1 MRGNGLWFGLIVVIP
16 LIWAKCTPDFSLFP
30 RPSALVAEVPT
41 AEVLRDA
48 GDPRGG
54 P

>member
-1 MRGNGLWFGLIVVIP
+1 MNRDLWFGLVVVIP

-30 RPSALVAEVPT
+30 KTSMVAATPT
-41 AEVLRDA
+41 AEVLRDT
-48 GDPRGG
+48 GDQRGG